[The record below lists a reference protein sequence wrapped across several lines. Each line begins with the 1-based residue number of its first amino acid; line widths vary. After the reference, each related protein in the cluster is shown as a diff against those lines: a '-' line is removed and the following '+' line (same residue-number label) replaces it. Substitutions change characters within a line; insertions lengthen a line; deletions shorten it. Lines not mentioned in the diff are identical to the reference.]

1 MAANE
6 LLTDRVRQA
15 LAEIPRVIE
24 KKMFHGITFMVN
36 EKMCISVR
44 DEEIMCRIDP
54 ELFEMALEK
63 NGVRPMVHAGKMM
76 KGFVFVHQ
84 SVLSRQKEFEYWIN
98 LCLAFNKKAK
108 SSKKK

>member
-15 LAEIPRVIE
+15 LAGIPRVAE

-36 EKMCISVR
+36 DKMCVSVR

-54 ELFEMALEK
+54 AIFEMALEQ
-63 NGVRPMVHAGKMM
+63 NGVRPMIHAGKTM

-84 SVLSRQKEFEYWIN
+84 SAITRQKELEYWIN